1 MPTTGD
7 TRLVTSWNR
16 ALPPTMRQLVSRP
29 IGTPLNDTV
38 DPWEDGGGL
47 FVGMDWL
54 ADLDHV

>member
-1 MPTTGD
+1 
-7 TRLVTSWNR
+7 
-16 ALPPTMRQLVSRP
+16 MRQLVSRP
-29 IGTPLNDTV
+29 IGTPAKDTV